1 MTTNTSLNNIAMGKK
16 NKNIL
21 PGIGYPSFFFHHFFL
36 RVAPLVTFVF
46 SPSPS
51 FTLQ

>member
-16 NKNIL
+16 KQNIL
-21 PGIGYPSFFFHHFFL
+21 SGIGYPSFFFSSFL
-36 RVAPLVTFVF
+36 FKGGTFGDIFF

>member
-16 NKNIL
+16 NNIL
-21 PGIGYPSFFFHHFFL
+21 PGIGYPGFFFHRFFL
-36 RVAPLVTFVF
+36 RVAPLVTFF
-46 SPSPS
+46 FPSPS